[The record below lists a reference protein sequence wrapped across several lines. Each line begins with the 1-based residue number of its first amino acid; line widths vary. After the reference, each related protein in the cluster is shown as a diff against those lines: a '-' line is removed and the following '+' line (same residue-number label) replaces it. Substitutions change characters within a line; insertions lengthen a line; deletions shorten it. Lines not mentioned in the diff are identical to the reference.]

1 MDQFRGYTVAG
12 MFLVN
17 FVGGFSAFHYVFR
30 HNSGFFSY
38 ADSIMPGFIFCAGFS
53 YRLTAIRRFAEMG
66 TNQAY
71 WSYIRRSLALVLV
84 SVSIYTF
91 NAGIGDS
98 WSDMQEAGGLRG
110 ALSEFVFQ
118 FLKAGMWEVL
128 SIIGMTQILLL
139 PFINRGVAS
148 RVLAI
153 IVLPSLHL
161 LFSWSFN
168 YDFAN
173 GLPNWF
179 NSFFGVHNSTVW
191 DGGLFGPLA
200 WSLPMLAGA
209 LTYDLIAA
217 RTAPKS
223 WGLLMA
229 ASLVLMS
236 GGYLTNCLSRL
247 YDDNP
252 QLQSIAD
259 RGRESLVEQQT
270 TTQTDLESLKSDIEK
285 LSQSDSEESNS
296 TDELWEFRQQ
306 ERMIRTKLKG
316 IERKIDSLGEIA
328 VDPVVPSMDRL
339 GSAQWGWADL
349 PFVKPQLEKQLFNY
363 WLMDKGRMV
372 SLPFTLFST
381 GFNLFLYSLFIVVVD
396 IGGLQAGVFRTLG
409 QNPLAAYIIH
419 GMVQRG
425 FHDLTPDDSPLWWG
439 TLVFGIFFGTTYLMV
454 QYLEKH
460 RLFLRL

>member
-1 MDQFRGYTVAG
+1 
-12 MFLVN
+12 
-17 FVGGFSAFHYVFR
+17 
-30 HNSGFFSY
+30 
-38 ADSIMPGFIFCAGFS
+38 
-53 YRLTAIRRFAEMG
+53 
-66 TNQAY
+66 
-71 WSYIRRSLALVLV
+71 
-84 SVSIYTF
+84 
-91 NAGIGDS
+91 
-98 WSDMQEAGGLRG
+98 
-110 ALSEFVFQ
+110 
-118 FLKAGMWEVL
+118 
-128 SIIGMTQILLL
+128 
-139 PFINRGVAS
+139 
-148 RVLAI
+148 
-153 IVLPSLHL
+153 
-161 LFSWSFN
+161 
-168 YDFAN
+168 
-173 GLPNWF
+173 
-179 NSFFGVHNSTVW
+179 
-191 DGGLFGPLA
+191 
-200 WSLPMLAGA
+200 
-209 LTYDLIAA
+209 
-217 RTAPKS
+217 
-223 WGLLMA
+223 
-229 ASLVLMS
+229 
-236 GGYLTNCLSRL
+236 L

-339 GSAQWGWADL
+339 GNAQWGWADL

-425 FHDLTPDDSPLWWG
+425 FHDLTPDDSPLWW